1 MKKLEEKVAIITGSS
16 RGIGK
21 AIALEFAKEGA
32 KIIIN
37 YIKSKKEADDLVSK
51 IKNLGSDA
59 LAMECDVSDEKQVKE
74 LISMAIKKF
83 GKIDILINNA
93 GIVAPKPFQELIAED
108 WENILKVNLIGTF
121 LCSKAAAPHMLRQK
135 YGKIVNIFSIRGLE
149 CCGRAG
155 ILDYSASKAGVI
167 NFTKTLAKELA
178 PHITV
183 NSVAP
188 GLTETDQW
196 KDRDA
201 SFVKAETEKT
211 LLKRFAK
218 PEEIAKAAL
227 FLASDDSSYITGDV
241 LIVDGGYHLR
251 E

>member
-1 MKKLEEKVAIITGSS
+1 MKKLEGRVAVITGSS
-16 RGIGK
+16 RGIGR

-37 YIKSKKEADDLVSK
+37 YIQSKKEAEEVVAE
-51 IKNLGSDA
+51 IKKLGSDA
-59 LAMECDVSDEKQVKE
+59 LAMECDVSDEKQVNE
-74 LISMAIKKF
+74 LISTAVKKF

-93 GIVAPKPFQELIAED
+93 GIVAPKPFQELMAQD
-108 WENILKVNLIGTF
+108 WENILRVNLIGTF
-121 LCSKAAAPHMLRQK
+121 LCSKAAAPHMLHQK
-135 YGKIVNIFSIRGLE
+135 YGKIVNVSSIRGLE

-178 PHITV
+178 PHVNV

-196 KDRDA
+196 KNKDA

-211 LLKRFAK
+211 LFKRFAR

>member
-1 MKKLEEKVAIITGSS
+1 MKKLEGKVALITGSS

-21 AIALEFAKEGA
+21 AIAIEFAKEGA
-32 KIIIN
+32 KVVVN
-37 YIKSKKEADDLVSK
+37 YAESKDKADVVVGEIKK
-51 IKNLGSDA
+51 IGSDA
-59 LAMECDVSDEKQVKE
+59 VNIKCDVSDEKQVKE
-74 LISMAIKKF
+74 MIDLAIKKF
-83 GKIDILINNA
+83 GKIDILVNNA
-93 GIVAPKPFQELIAED
+93 GIVIPKSFQELTGND
-108 WENILKVNLIGTF
+108 WEKILKVNLIGTF

-135 YGKIVNIFSIRGLE
+135 YGKIVNVSSIRGLE

-178 PHITV
+178 PHINV

-196 KDRDA
+196 KDRDT
-201 SFVKAETEKT
+201 SFVKAEAEKT

-241 LIVDGGYHLR
+241 LIVDGGYSLR